1 MNTILTLK
9 NINKIYNNF
18 ALKNI
23 SFQIREGDIIGLLG
37 RNGSGKTSTIKAI
50 LNLITIEDGKI
61 DFLNESV
68 EKNLDKI
75 GVVLEQCNYFDNY
88 TVAEV
93 ETIHSKIYRTWD
105 TELFNKTIE
114 FFNLPLKLLVKNFS
128 QGMRKQLCFAVV
140 LSFHPKLLILDELTS
155 GLDPNMR
162 ESVWKILKNYVKL
175 YMSF

>member
-75 GVVLEQCNYFDNY
+75 GVV
-88 TVAEV
+88 
-93 ETIHSKIYRTWD
+93 
-105 TELFNKTIE
+105 
-114 FFNLPLKLLVKNFS
+114 
-128 QGMRKQLCFAVV
+128 
-140 LSFHPKLLILDELTS
+140 
-155 GLDPNMR
+155 
-162 ESVWKILKNYVKL
+162 
-175 YMSF
+175 